1 MLKIVGIGLLGLFAL
16 MVMPSGVADEVNP
29 MFYGTAN
36 VILADPSGNVLMAQ
50 TVHNLI
56 TNEGETFIIDQVFDT
71 SATALVGTARVSAI
85 CIMGAADSA
94 YSETTAN
101 NLAIG
106 LTGTG
111 SSCHASANGALSNS
125 GQIATTDA
133 ETFTAGTDFDAGGE
147 ISGILIC
154 AGSAGS
160 ATFASCSTPG
170 NAVALAAL
178 SINNVTVTGTDT
190 VTITYTFDITTDGS

>member
-16 MVMPSGVADEVNP
+16 MVIPSGVADEVNP

-56 TNEGETFIIDQVFDT
+56 TDEGETFLIDQVFDT
-71 SATALVGTARVSAI
+71 GAPAVSGTQRVSAI
-85 CIMGAADSA
+85 CIMGAADNA
-94 YSETTAN
+94 YSESTVDSLT
-101 NLAIG
+101 IG
-106 LTGTG
+106 LSGTTT
-111 SSCHASANGALSNS
+111 SCHATVGGIDNTAS
-125 GQIATTDA
+125 IATVGP
-133 ETFTAGTDFDAGGE
+133 ELFTAGTDFNAGGE

-154 AGSAGS
+154 AGTG
-160 ATFASCSTPG
+160 ATEFASCSSPG
-170 NAVALAAL
+170 GSAVALAAL

-190 VTITYTFDITTDGS
+190 VTITYTFDITTPSS

>member
-16 MVMPSGVADEVNP
+16 MVIPSGVADEVNP

-56 TNEGETFIIDQVFDT
+56 TDEGETFLIDQVFDT
-71 SATALVGTARVSAI
+71 GTASVVSDNSRVSAI
-85 CIMGAADSA
+85 CIMGAADNA
-94 YSETTAN
+94 YSESTVDSLT
-101 NLAIG
+101 IG
-106 LTGTG
+106 LSGTTT
-111 SSCHASANGALSNS
+111 SCHATVGGVGNAGS
-125 GQIATTDA
+125 IATVGP
-133 ETFTAGTDFDAGGE
+133 EIFEAGTDFNAGGE

-154 AGSAGS
+154 GGNGAAT
-160 ATFASCSTPG
+160 TFAACSTPS
-170 NAVALAAL
+170 NSVALAAV

-190 VTITYTFDITTDGS
+190 ITITYTFDITTPTS